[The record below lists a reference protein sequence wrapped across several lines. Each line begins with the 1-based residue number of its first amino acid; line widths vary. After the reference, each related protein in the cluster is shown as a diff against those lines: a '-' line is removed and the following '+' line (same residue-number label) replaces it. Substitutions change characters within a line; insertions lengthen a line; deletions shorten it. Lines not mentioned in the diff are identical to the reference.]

1 MKQSKAYQMA
11 LAAMIA
17 AMYSAVSLALAP
29 ISFGT
34 VQMRVAE
41 ALTLLPVFDP
51 VMIVGVSLG
60 CLVTNTVGFFTG
72 ADILGW
78 LDIPFGTLATVIAAV
93 LSYWLRNIRFK
104 GLPVLAAVPPV
115 LLNAAIIGGELTFL
129 FAGRFQWDIFAV
141 QALSVG
147 VGELVSCFALGL
159 PLVWLLE
166 KTGVTKKLFPYPKA
180 GQASRQGSL

>member
-1 MKQSKAYQMA
+1 MKQSKVYKMA

-17 AMYSAVSLALAP
+17 AMYAAVSLALAP

-34 VQMRVAE
+34 VQMRIAE

-60 CLVTNTVGFFTG
+60 CFITNMVGFFTG

-78 LDIPFGTLATVIAAV
+78 LDIPFGTMATVMAAV

-104 GLPVLAAVPPV
+104 GLPVLSAIPPV
-115 LLNAAIIGGELTFL
+115 LFNAVIVGGELTFL
-129 FAGRFQWDIFAV
+129 IAGGFQWEVFAI
-141 QALSVG
+141 QAVSVG
-147 VGELVSCFALGL
+147 AGEFISCFALGL
-159 PLVWLLE
+159 PLVWFLE
-166 KTGVTKKLFPYPKA
+166 KTGVTKKLFPYGEK
-180 GQASRQGSL
+180 GRSIQEGTI